1 MYDRGTGRH
10 TGGPY
15 THAPVERR
23 IFGLENEY
31 GVTCT
36 LRGQRRLS
44 PDEVARYLF
53 RRVVSW
59 GRSSNVF
66 LENGARLY
74 LDVGSHPEYA
84 TPECDSIH
92 DLVVHDKAGERI
104 LEGLVQSA
112 EQRLREE
119 GIRGEVFLF
128 KNNTDSAGNSYGCHE
143 NYLVEREGDFSKFT
157 DVLIPFLVT
166 RQIYAGAGKVLQ
178 TARGAM
184 YCIAQRAEHI
194 WEGVSSA
201 TTRSRPIINTR
212 DEPHADAER
221 FRRLHVIVGDSNM
234 SEYATFL
241 KVGATSIILRMLEE
255 DGAPWRD
262 LTLENPIRA
271 IREISHDITCRR
283 RVRLANGRELSA
295 VEIQAEYL
303 NRALRFAKRRGL
315 PPLEQQAL
323 EMWEH
328 VMTHLEDDPLKLRT
342 EVDWVIKYHLIEAYR
357 TRGDLP
363 LTHPR
368 VSLLDLAYHDVT
380 RSRSLYYLLERR
392 GQVDRIVT
400 DDEITEAVNTPPQ
413 STRARLRGAFIKR
426 AKERKRD
433 YTVDWVHLKLN
444 DQAQRTVLVQGPVQV
459 ARRARRTVDRL
470 ARSATGLDAVVSRRG
485 RSREIA
491 RERAPGCSA
500 SLVDL
505 GAGAGAGVR
514 ADAAHRDRLRSATG
528 SSSTRPPSSSGSAP
542 AGGTSCTGTWS
553 ATDVA
558 GPEDPGMCM
567 KAAVHVSLQVDVG
580 ATRSRADGA
589 RSAGCRSWSRGVAL
603 AGRRRSR
610 SRSSSAR
617 PDARLVYVMTDG
629 GALPIAISDLVLRA
643 ARPRP
648 ARRDDHVRARV
659 RRRLRSGVGAGRARG
674 RASRRRA
681 PTRSSSRWGRAAWG
695 PRPGSASAASRSGR
709 CSTPSPALD
718 GVRDRGAAGR
728 RSPIRGSGTAA
739 SRTTASRRSRSR
751 RRAGCT
757 SRCRRVGG
765 DEEAGSAPISRG
777 AGIDDRHDVVDVAP
791 VGIVALLE
799 RTDLHVES
807 MGRPAADDP
816 VSVRMPRPPRA
827 PSPRDA
833 RRLA

>member
-1 MYDRGTGRH
+1 MPSHWSRAASTRARNAPTTVVSGVIRTRPSMYGCYDDAACHCRGTSL
-10 TGGPY
+10 
-15 THAPVERR
+15 AAVERR

-84 TPECDSIH
+84 TPECDSIA

-104 LEGLVQSA
+104 LEGLVRSA

-119 GIRGEVFLF
+119 GIRGEVYLF

-166 RQIYAGAGKVLQ
+166 RQVYAGAGKVLQ

-184 YCIAQRAEHI
+184 YCVSQRAEHI

-234 SEYATFL
+234 SEYTTFL
-241 KVGATSIILRMLEE
+241 KVGATSIVLRMLEE
-255 DGAPWRD
+255 DSRPWRD

-271 IREISHDITCRR
+271 IREISHDTTCRR
-283 RVRLANGRELSA
+283 RIRLANGRELSA
-295 VEIQAEYL
+295 VDIQAEYL
-303 NRALRFAKRRGL
+303 TRALRFAKRHGL
-315 PPLEQQAL
+315 PPLEQKAL

-328 VMTHLEDDPLKLRT
+328 VMNHLEKDPLELKT
-342 EVDWVIKYHLIEAYR
+342 EVDWVIKHHLIEQYR
-357 TRGDLP
+357 TRGNLS

-392 GQVDRIVT
+392 GDVERIVT
-400 DDEITEAVNTPPQ
+400 DEEITEAVDTPPQ

-444 DQAQRTVLVQGPVQV
+444 DQAQRTVLCKDPFKSRDERVE
-459 ARRARRTVDRL
+459 RL
-470 ARSATGLDAVVSRRG
+470 
-485 RSREIA
+485 IA
-491 RERAPGCSA
+491 C
-500 SLVDL
+500 L
-505 GAGAGAGVR
+505 
-514 ADAAHRDRLRSATG
+514 
-528 SSSTRPPSSSGSAP
+528 
-542 AGGTSCTGTWS
+542 
-553 ATDVA
+553 
-558 GPEDPGMCM
+558 
-567 KAAVHVSLQVDVG
+567 
-580 ATRSRADGA
+580 
-589 RSAGCRSWSRGVAL
+589 
-603 AGRRRSR
+603 
-610 SRSSSAR
+610 
-617 PDARLVYVMTDG
+617 
-629 GALPIAISDLVLRA
+629 
-643 ARPRP
+643 
-648 ARRDDHVRARV
+648 
-659 RRRLRSGVGAGRARG
+659 
-674 RASRRRA
+674 
-681 PTRSSSRWGRAAWG
+681 
-695 PRPGSASAASRSGR
+695 
-709 CSTPSPALD
+709 
-718 GVRDRGAAGR
+718 
-728 RSPIRGSGTAA
+728 
-739 SRTTASRRSRSR
+739 
-751 RRAGCT
+751 
-757 SRCRRVGG
+757 
-765 DEEAGSAPISRG
+765 
-777 AGIDDRHDVVDVAP
+777 
-791 VGIVALLE
+791 
-799 RTDLHVES
+799 
-807 MGRPAADDP
+807 
-816 VSVRMPRPPRA
+816 
-827 PSPRDA
+827 
-833 RRLA
+833 